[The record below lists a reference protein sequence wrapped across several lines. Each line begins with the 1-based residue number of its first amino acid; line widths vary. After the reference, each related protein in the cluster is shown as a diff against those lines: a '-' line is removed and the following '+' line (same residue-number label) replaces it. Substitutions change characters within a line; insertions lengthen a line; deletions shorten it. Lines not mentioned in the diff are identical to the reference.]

1 MTIKVGLIGVGKF
14 GSVILDKLHNLGF
27 VDVAW
32 TCTTKSNW
40 KDQSSVD
47 WVIIATPDLFHFEQ
61 SAWFLAKGINV
72 LCEKPA
78 TLSTKSL
85 SYLYQLAYDSGV
97 HFYVDD
103 VYSYHSIPFVNSF
116 SYRKYSPNNAS
127 NPIDRIAYHHFY
139 LCTPIEM
146 TTPFQFCL
154 QLDSS

>member
-27 VDVAW
+27 VITW

-97 HFYVDD
+97 
-103 VYSYHSIPFVNSF
+103 PF
-116 SYRKYSPNNAS
+116 
-127 NPIDRIAYHHFY
+127 
-139 LCTPIEM
+139 M
-146 TTPFQFCL
+146 
-154 QLDSS
+154 